1 MNTFKIILGIA
12 GTLLVVSACKDK
24 NRLDPLENDG
34 IPPEALT
41 NVQVENLN
49 GAAKISYTLPGD
61 EDLLYVLA
69 ETEALRG
76 KIQAKSS
83 LYSNNV
89 LIEGFGDTKAREV
102 TLYAVDR
109 GENRSEPVTVTINPL
124 PPPMQMVRNTVDI
137 KEDFGGVNI
146 QFENGLEKELVISV
160 LPPDSLG
167 DWMEAETWY
176 TSPE

>member
-69 ETEALRG
+69 ETEALRRSEEHTSEL
-76 KIQAKSS
+76 QSLMRKS
-83 LYSNNV
+83 
-89 LIEGFGDTKAREV
+89 
-102 TLYAVDR
+102 YAVFCLQKKKQ
-109 GENRSEPVTVTINPL
+109 TT
-124 PPPMQMVRNTVDI
+124 QC
-137 KEDFGGVNI
+137 
-146 QFENGLEKELVISV
+146 
-160 LPPDSLG
+160 
-167 DWMEAETWY
+167 
-176 TSPE
+176 

>member
-61 EDLLYVLA
+61 EDLMYVLA
-69 ETEALRG
+69 ETERSEEHTSEL
-76 KIQAKSS
+76 QS
-83 LYSNNV
+83 LMRNS
-89 LIEGFGDTKAREV
+89 
-102 TLYAVDR
+102 YAVFCLTKK
-109 GENRSEPVTVTINPL
+109 NK
-124 PPPMQMVRNTVDI
+124 Q
-137 KEDFGGVNI
+137 
-146 QFENGLEKELVISV
+146 
-160 LPPDSLG
+160 
-167 DWMEAETWY
+167 
-176 TSPE
+176 

>member
-1 MNTFKIILGIA
+1 MNTFKISLGIA
-12 GTLLVVSACKDK
+12 GTLLVGSACKDK
-24 NRLDPLENDG
+24 NRLDPFENDG

-89 LIEGFGDTKAREV
+89 LIEGFGETKAREV

-124 PPPMQMVRNTVDI
+124 TTPIQILRNPADI
-137 KEDFGGVNI
+137 KKDLGVENI
-146 QFENGLEKELVISV
+146 KF
-160 LPPDSLG
+160 
-167 DWMEAETWY
+167 
-176 TSPE
+176 